1 MTIQRVL
8 ALLLTGL
15 ISAAV
20 HAHTDEYFDSKK
32 GPHGGQVRMAGIYHL
47 ELVLLADSAERNT
60 QLVKLY
66 VSDHGDQPKAAA
78 GATANILLVS
88 GKQKSSAALPPAGDN
103 LLTGSAEYAATADLQ
118 AVVQLTMPGEG
129 HGPIKV
135 QAKFTPFKMTA
146 ASTEKPATDSKAEHS
161 EGHHHHHD

>member
-47 ELVLLADSAERNT
+47 ELVLVADSAERNT

-88 GKQKSSAALPPAGDN
+88 GKQKSSAQLTPAGNN
-103 LLTGSAEYAATADLQ
+103 LLTGTAEYAASPDLQ

-135 QAKFTPFKMTA
+135 QAKFTPFKVIEPSA
-146 ASTEKPATDSKAEHS
+146 QSVDEKDGHG
-161 EGHHHHHD
+161 EGHHHHH

>member
-1 MTIQRVL
+1 MMKQLL
-8 ALLLTGL
+8 ALLLAGL
-15 ISAAV
+15 VSTSV
-20 HAHTDEYFDSKK
+20 LAHTDEYFDTKK

-47 ELVLLADSAERNT
+47 ELVLVADSNAHKT

-66 VSDHGDQPKAAA
+66 LSDHGDQPKATA

-88 GKQKSSAALPPAGDN
+88 GKQKSSAMLTPAGEN
-103 LLTGSAEYAATADLQ
+103 LLTGSAEYAASADLQ

-135 QAKFTPFKMTA
+135 QAKFTPFKVITGPAPA
-146 ASTEKPATDSKAEHS
+146 AEAKDGAS
-161 EGHHHHHD
+161 EEHHHHHE